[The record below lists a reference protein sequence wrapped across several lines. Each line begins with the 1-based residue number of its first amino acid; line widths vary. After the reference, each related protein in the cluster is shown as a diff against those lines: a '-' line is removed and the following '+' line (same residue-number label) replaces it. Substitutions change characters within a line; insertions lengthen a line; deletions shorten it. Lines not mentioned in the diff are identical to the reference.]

1 MRLISERKA
10 LTQLQRIKDAF
21 AELIHNRYQH
31 RAKSCA
37 TCETPGACCL
47 DAHFVNVRI
56 ARLEAVAIGR
66 RLNELSP
73 AHREA
78 VYLRIH
84 DTIEEYGL
92 SDQEDASLHTYACP
106 LFGKRNWMLDP

>member
-1 MRLISERKA
+1 MKYLSESRTIGLLHSMK
-10 LTQLQRIKDAF
+10 TGF
-21 AELIHNRYQH
+21 AKTIRNGYEH

-84 DTIEEYGL
+84 DTIKKTPACTHTLARYSKREL
-92 SDQEDASLHTYACP
+92 DA
-106 LFGKRNWMLDP
+106 

>member
-78 VYLRIH
+78 VYLPIH
-84 DTIEEYGL
+84 DTIKKTPACTHTLARYSKREL
-92 SDQEDASLHTYACP
+92 DA
-106 LFGKRNWMLDP
+106 